1 MVGIEREQRLLW
13 ALSLGF
19 LVFLAE
25 LSTGL
30 LAGSLALLADSAH
43 VFLDVVALGLAY
55 LGARLSR
62 RPPTA
67 RYTYGFRRVEV
78 LTAAMNGLTL
88 LLLLVFLVKEAFER
102 LSTPRVVQ
110 AGPML
115 GVALAGLLVNFLMA
129 VLLWQHEEED
139 LNLRAAFLHVL
150 GDALGSLAAIAAGVV
165 IALTGWNG
173 ADPLASLVIAAIV
186 GVGAVRVLRRT
197 FRVLAEGVPEG
208 LSLDTVAQRLRAVP
222 GVRDVHDV
230 HLWSIGPGFPALS
243 AHVVV
248 DSRSMAE
255 ADALA
260 SHLRQLLRE
269 EFGLE
274 HVTLQLE
281 GSLCGAPCCNGG
293 TRGP

>member
-1 MVGIEREQRLLW
+1 M
-13 ALSLGF
+13 
-19 LVFLAE
+19 
-25 LSTGL
+25 
-30 LAGSLALLADSAH
+30 ADSAH

-78 LTAAMNGLTL
+78 LTAAVNGLTL

-102 LSTPRVVQ
+102 LGAPRLVQ

-129 VLLWQHEEED
+129 VLLWRHEEED

-150 GDALGSLAAIAAGVV
+150 GDALGSVAAIAAGIV

-186 GVGAVRVLRRT
+186 GMGAVRVLRRT

-208 LSLDTVAQRLRAVP
+208 LSLEAVAQRLQAVP

-260 SHLRQLLRE
+260 SRLRQLLRE

-281 GSLCGAPCCNGG
+281 GTFCGAPCCNGA

>member
-1 MVGIEREQRLLW
+1 MRAEREQRLLLASIL
-13 ALSLGF
+13 AL
-19 LVFLAE
+19 LVFFAE
-25 LSTGL
+25 LFTGI

-62 RPPTA
+62 RPPTT

-78 LTAAMNGLTL
+78 LTAAVNGLTL
-88 LLLLVFLVKEAFER
+88 LLLLGLLVKEAFAR
-102 LSTPRVVQ
+102 LGAPRPVQ

-129 VLLWQHEEED
+129 GVLWRHEEED
-139 LNLRAAFLHVL
+139 LNMRAAFLHVL
-150 GDALGSLAAIAAGVV
+150 GDAFGSLAALAAGVV
-165 IALTGWNG
+165 IALTGWTS
-173 ADPLASLVIAAIV
+173 ADPLASLVIAASV
-186 GVGAVRVLRRT
+186 GAGAVRVLRHT
-197 FRVLAEGVPEG
+197 FRVLAEGVPAG
-208 LSLDTVAQRLRAVP
+208 LNLAQITHRLREVS
-222 GVRDVHDV
+222 GVRDVHDL

-248 DSRSMAE
+248 ESASMPE

-260 SHLRQLLRE
+260 AQLRQILKE
-269 EFGLE
+269 EFGLD

-281 GSLCGAPCCNGG
+281 GNFC
-293 TRGP
+293 